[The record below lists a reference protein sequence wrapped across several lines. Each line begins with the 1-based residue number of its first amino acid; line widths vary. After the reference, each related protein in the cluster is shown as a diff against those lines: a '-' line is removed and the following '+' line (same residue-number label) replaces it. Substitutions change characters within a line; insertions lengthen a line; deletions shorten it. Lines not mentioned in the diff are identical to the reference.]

1 MEQLTTKQQQ
11 TAGGKVTCSIYR
23 SADGIVEMSFSFAG
37 KTTPEVEY
45 STVEAA
51 KLAAQKFAFP
61 YGGKSFVFGPMEYD
75 YDFGGDSCTGSFVRG
90 MAA

>member
-11 TAGGKVTCSIYR
+11 TAGGKVFCSIYR
-23 SADGIVEMSFSFAG
+23 SAEGVVKMSFTFAG

-45 STVEAA
+45 STVDAA

-61 YGGKSFVFGPMEYD
+61 YGGESFVFGSMEYD
-75 YDFGGDSCTGSFVRG
+75 CDFGGDSCTGSFFRK
-90 MAA
+90 AQ